1 MSFVKKQSYHLLFI
15 DTAKRSMT
23 LEMEQSLLTTKNGFF
38 LHSILSKK
46 ENDTEENEEEETQR
60 KEEKT
65 RETIWKR
72 KDEKQKT
79 VFKPDIQDVEQ
90 INIRDSAQRTSWLA
104 MAKSNPRRSRRRR
117 RRTKRLKEKAAVR
130 KAAGAFNPKTGLEIP
145 NLKPGPEREGSEP
158 NHSSADD
165 GCELKPEPSFLGFIG
180 VVTKGTRV

>member
-1 MSFVKKQSYHLLFI
+1 
-15 DTAKRSMT
+15 MT

-46 ENDTEENEEEETQR
+46 ENEEEETQR

-65 RETIWKR
+65 RETIWKS

-104 MAKSNPRRSRRRR
+104 MEKSNPGRSRRRR
-117 RRTKRLKEKAAVR
+117 RPKRGKERGSAK

-145 NLKPGPEREGSEP
+145 NLKPGPERAGSEP
-158 NHSSADD
+158 NHPSSGD
-165 GCELKPEPSFLGFIG
+165 GCKLKPEPSFLGFIG